1 MNAPNLKLDSNDVVR
16 VDAALQ
22 VGQISDSV
30 TVEAQAVKV
39 ESDSSEISD
48 LISGKQVEEL
58 AINGRHMAAL
68 AILTP
73 GAASDLP
80 DFNLP
85 VSVGGS
91 TNISFNG
98 QRPEHNVWMIDG
110 GENYDRGC
118 GGCVTMMP
126 AVSAIAEFNT
136 ITSNGASDIG
146 IGSGGNINMAIK
158 SGTRDFHGEVYEYF
172 RNDAMDANNFFA
184 NKYGTP
190 VPELRY
196 NIYGWNLGGPVF
208 IPNVYNEARKKTFFF
223 WNQEWRK
230 FVVGTQITAVA
241 VPQAQRNGD
250 FSGLSTPIMVP
261 NTPKTPLR
269 TPAFAH
275 LGLTP
280 GQPFPGNKIPASLID
295 PNARSSFPRAP
306 CRCRMA
312 RITNI
317 RLERCAHRRSRN
329 TAAIR
334 SLLLGQALASWATT
348 FTTTQTNKWLRLS
361 GAAIHIPPS
370 EQTSK
375 IPPGVASSISLNP
388 SAPHF

>member
-1 MNAPNLKLDSNDVVR
+1 MQKPCCVFVLTAISSVAAFAQTATILGTVNDPSGSVVPSATITVTNTATSAKRVVQTNSAGSYTAPELPIGPYAVMAEAPGFKRYERTGITLDSNDVVR
-16 VDAALQ
+16 VDPTLQ
-22 VGQISDSV
+22 VGQVNESV

-73 GAASDLP
+73 GASSDLP

-85 VSVGGS
+85 VSVNGS

-98 QRPEHNVWMIDG
+98 QREEHNVWMIDG

-172 RNDAMDANNFFA
+172 RNDAMDANNFFS
-184 NKYGTP
+184 NKFGTP
-190 VPELRY
+190 VPE
-196 NIYGWNLGGPVF
+196 
-208 IPNVYNEARKKTFFF
+208 
-223 WNQEWRK
+223 
-230 FVVGTQITAVA
+230 
-241 VPQAQRNGD
+241 
-250 FSGLSTPIMVP
+250 
-261 NTPKTPLR
+261 
-269 TPAFAH
+269 
-275 LGLTP
+275 
-280 GQPFPGNKIPASLID
+280 
-295 PNARSSFPRAP
+295 
-306 CRCRMA
+306 C
-312 RITNI
+312 
-317 RLERCAHRRSRN
+317 
-329 TAAIR
+329 
-334 SLLLGQALASWATT
+334 
-348 FTTTQTNKWLRLS
+348 
-361 GAAIHIPPS
+361 
-370 EQTSK
+370 
-375 IPPGVASSISLNP
+375 
-388 SAPHF
+388 